1 MKNKLITFSK
11 TVLDTAMVY
20 LTLCSLEIRTY
31 RHNKLATNEKQVLV
45 LASALPPH
53 VTGGSYR
60 PMSWAKYASSN
71 NWRITFLTKD
81 LNTPLQNSK
90 AGEHLANQMKGQ
102 SEIFRV
108 KKPRLNPSWKL
119 LPKVDGSFLDALATI
134 SLGLKLFNNN
144 KPSVIV
150 ATGPSFDYFIAAYY
164 LSKILGVPLVIDY
177 RDEWTE
183 NPFPFVN
190 KGKIDEYWE
199 KRIFTFA
206 KSIIF
211 TTESMKQHHIKKY
224 NRPDN
229 IHVVTNGWE
238 PSEHDP
244 HNKIEKPDK
253 VILTFVGNIASHNL
267 PYDFIEDI
275 NSCYQHINKGIELKF
290 VGHIPEQIKIK
301 MLELDIN
308 NIIDFESFLPRNE
321 ANSRMQSCSALLLF
335 NPPELARYL
344 PGKVF
349 DYLSAGRPIIVHG
362 NEGETA
368 KLIRKLTAGY
378 FVTTGNTVELTKIIN
393 QLPLLSEHENIANSE
408 DLLGFSRET
417 LAAQFYGILDQVA
430 DED

>member
-1 MKNKLITFSK
+1 MKNKLIAFSK
-11 TVLDTAMVY
+11 TILDTLSVY
-20 LTLCSLEIRTY
+20 LSFSYFELRTY
-31 RHNKLATNEKQVLV
+31 FPKKLAINQNQVLV

-71 NWRITFLTKD
+71 KWRVTFLTKD
-81 LNTPLQNSK
+81 LTTPLQNSK
-90 AGEHLANQMKGQ
+90 AGEHLANQMKGL

-108 KKPRLNPSWKL
+108 EKSSLNPSWKL
-119 LPKVDGSFLDALATI
+119 LPKVDGSFLDALASI
-134 SLGLKLFNNN
+134 SLGLQLYRHN

-164 LSKILGVPLVIDY
+164 LSKILGIPLVLDY

-190 KGKIDEYWE
+190 KGKTDEYWE
-199 KRIFTFA
+199 KRIFKFA
-206 KSIIF
+206 NSIIF

-224 NRPDN
+224 NRSDN

-238 PSEHDP
+238 PSEHTP
-244 HNKIEKPDK
+244 HTSIEKTDET
-253 VILTFVGNIASHNL
+253 VLTFVGNIASHNL
-267 PYDFIEDI
+267 PFDFIDDI
-275 NSCYQHINKGIELKF
+275 NKCYQHINNGIKLKF
-290 VGHIPEQIKIK
+290 VGHIPEPIKIK

-308 NIIDFESFLPRNE
+308 DIIDFERFLPRNE

-362 NEGETA
+362 DEGETA

-378 FVTTGNTVELTKIIN
+378 FVTAGNMVELTKIIN
-393 QLPLLSEHENIANSE
+393 QLPLLSEHENIANAE

-417 LAAQFYGILDQVA
+417 LAAQFYGILDHVTA
-430 DED
+430 EH

>member
-1 MKNKLITFSK
+1 MKNKLITFAK
-11 TVLDTAMVY
+11 TVLDTLTVY
-20 LTLCSLEIRTY
+20 LTLSYFELRKY
-31 RHNKLATNEKQVLV
+31 SPKKLATSQNQVLV

-81 LNTPLQNSK
+81 LKSPLQNSK

-102 SEIFRV
+102 SDIFRV
-108 KKPRLNPSWKL
+108 EKSKLTPSWKL

-164 LSKILGVPLVIDY
+164 LAKILDIPLVLDY

-190 KGKIDEYWE
+190 KGKTDEYWE
-199 KRIFTFA
+199 KRIFKFA

-224 NRPDN
+224 NRTDN

-238 PSEHDP
+238 PSEHTP
-244 HNKIEKPDK
+244 HTSIEKTDET
-253 VILTFVGNIASHNL
+253 VLTFVGNIASHNL
-267 PYDFIEDI
+267 PFDFIDDI
-275 NSCYQHINKGIELKF
+275 NKCYQHINNGIILKF
-290 VGHIPEQIKIK
+290 VGHIPVPIKIK

-393 QLPLLSEHENIANSE
+393 QLPLLSEHRNIANAE

-417 LAAQFYGILDQVA
+417 LAAQFYGILDHVA
-430 DED
+430 AEH